1 MRHGRTA
8 LLLLI
13 AAAALI
19 GCGGGG
25 GGDEDPVGGGGTT
38 VAADFV
44 ADQPSPP
51 AATVTL
57 QKGATSSNMVTVRV
71 DATGV
76 SNIYGAAFELAFDGT
91 LAEYVGFTH
100 GSFFEQGASVQPN
113 YTVNSPAAGQLVV
126 GVTRTGNAPGVSTTG
141 SKTIVNLT
149 FRVKVA
155 GSGGVTVPDAVL
167 YDAQIQPQPVS
178 GISWEA
184 GTLRGN

>member
-1 MRHGRTA
+1 MRHGRKA

-19 GCGGGG
+19 GCGGGS
-25 GGDEDPVGGGGTT
+25 GGDGDALGGGGTT
-38 VAADFV
+38 VSADFV

-51 AATVTL
+51 ASTVTL
-57 QKGATSSNMVTVRV
+57 QRGATSSNLVTVRV

-76 SNIYGAAFELAFDGT
+76 SNIYGAAFELAFDGN
-91 LAEYVGFTH
+91 LAEYVGFTS
-100 GSFFEQGASVQPN
+100 GSFFEQGATTEPN
-113 YTVNSPAAGQLVV
+113 YTVSSPAAGQLVV
-126 GVTRTGNAPGVSTTG
+126 AVSRTGNAPGVSTTA
-141 SKTIVNLT
+141 SKGIVNLT

-155 GSGGVTVPDAVL
+155 GSGAVTVPDAVL

-178 GISWEA
+178 GITWEA

>member
-51 AATVTL
+51 ASTVSM
-57 QKGATSSNMVTVRV
+57 QKGPASSNLVTVKV

-76 SNIYGAAFELAFDGT
+76 SNIYGAAFELAFDGN
-91 LAEYVGFTH
+91 LAEYTGFTY
-100 GSFFEQGASVQPN
+100 GTFFEQGGNNPN
-113 YTVNSPAAGQLVV
+113 YTVSSPAPGQIVV
-126 GVTRTGNAPGVSTTG
+126 GVTRTGNVPGVGTTA
-141 SKTIVNLT
+141 SKTMVNLT